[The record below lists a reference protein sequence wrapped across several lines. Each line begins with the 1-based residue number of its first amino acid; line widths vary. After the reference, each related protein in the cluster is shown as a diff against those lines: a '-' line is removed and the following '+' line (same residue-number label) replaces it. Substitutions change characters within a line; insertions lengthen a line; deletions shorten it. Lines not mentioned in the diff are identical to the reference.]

1 MSTAPGFVTHG
12 VITYLPA
19 PEGYDVDFENPQR
32 QYLIQIYSVAAVG
45 NPLVLFFLSQR
56 LYTKIFL
63 ARGLQIDDVATQIL
77 VIRTFAIGSQGV
89 HAWEIPI
96 ETFEKFRL
104 HLYIAAP
111 TFVPC
116 ASLAKLALLV
126 FYLRLSPQRWFH
138 IAVWSTI
145 GTIAVY
151 SLIIIFGLI
160 FVCNP
165 VRMAFTVTEIAE
177 GSCIQQPA
185 LFTATAIANT
195 LTDVILF
202 GIPIPMVWDL
212 EMPRTQKF
220 GVVFVFA
227 VGSITVVT
235 SVVRACILPELLTNP
250 DETWATAPAS
260 FWVLLELNLL
270 IICGAMP
277 TLRRFLNHV
286 APSLMRSSGHSPRT
300 DANTPRT
307 RPFGTSGKRRKQYY
321 ARFGSS
327 REEDEVEFE
336 TLSRMGAKKH
346 KNGEGSTAVVI
357 GAQTATVET
366 GVEASSWDARAR
378 GKDNNEKAIV
388 TTKTVTIQY
397 ERDLTYPR
405 DQDGA

>member
-1 MSTAPGFVTHG
+1 MSTPLGFVTNG

-32 QYLIQIYSVAAVG
+32 RYLTQIYSVAAVG

-63 ARGLQIDDVATQIL
+63 ARGLQIDDGFLIVSYLFSVATQIL

-126 FYLRLSPQRWFH
+126 FYLRLSQQRWFH

-145 GTIAVY
+145 GTIAIY
-151 SLIIIFGLI
+151 SLIFFFGLI
-160 FVCNP
+160 FVCIP
-165 VRMAFTVTEIAE
+165 VRMAFTVTETVE

-185 LFTATAIANT
+185 LFIATAIANT

-202 GIPIPMVWDL
+202 GLPIPMVLDL

-220 GVVFVFA
+220 GVALVFA
-227 VGSITVVT
+227 VGSITVLT
-235 SVVRACILPELLTNP
+235 SVVRACILPELFSNP
-250 DETWATAPAS
+250 DETWVTAPAS
-260 FWVLLELNLL
+260 FWV
-270 IICGAMP
+270 
-277 TLRRFLNHV
+277 
-286 APSLMRSSGHSPRT
+286 SGHDSRSDP
-300 DANTPRT
+300 NTPRT
-307 RPFGTSGKRRKQYY
+307 RSFGTSGKRRKQYY
-321 ARFGSS
+321 ARFGSG
-327 REEDEVEFE
+327 REQDEVEFE

-346 KNGEGSTAVVI
+346 KNGEGSTTVVI

-366 GVEASSWDARAR
+366 GVEGSSWDARPR
-378 GKDNNEKAIV
+378 GDDRSDKAIV
-388 TTKTVTIQY
+388 TTRTVTIRY
-397 ERDLTYPR
+397 ERDSTYPR
-405 DQDGA
+405 DQAAAQGQQQLKK

>member
-1 MSTAPGFVTHG
+1 MSTPPGFVTNG

-19 PEGYDVDFENPQR
+19 PEGYVVDFENPQR

-45 NPLVLFFLSQR
+45 NTLVLFFLSQR

-63 ARGLQIDDVATQIL
+63 ARGLQIDDAFLIVSYVVATQIL
-77 VIRTFAIGSQGV
+77 VIRSFAIGSQGV

-104 HLYIAAP
+104 HVYIAAP
-111 TFVPC
+111 TFIPC

-145 GTIAVY
+145 GIIAIY
-151 SLIIIFGLI
+151 SLIIVFSLI
-160 FVCNP
+160 FVYNP
-165 VRMAFTVTEIAE
+165 VGVAFTVTETIE

-185 LFTATAIANT
+185 LFIATAIANT

-202 GIPIPMVWDL
+202 GA
-212 EMPRTQKF
+212 
-220 GVVFVFA
+220 VFVFA
-227 VGSITVVT
+227 LGSITVVT
-235 SVVRACILPELLTNP
+235 SVVRACILPGLFSDP
-250 DETWATAPAS
+250 DETWVTAPAS
-260 FWVLLELNLL
+260 FWALLELNLL

-286 APSLMRSSGHSPRT
+286 APSLMRSSGHDSRSDP
-300 DANTPRT
+300 NTPRT
-307 RPFGTSGKRRKQYY
+307 RSFGTSGKRRKQYY

-346 KNGEGSTAVVI
+346 KNGEGSTTVVI

-366 GVEASSWDARAR
+366 GVEDSSWNARFR
-378 GKDNNEKAIV
+378 GEDNSDKAIV
-388 TTKTVTIQY
+388 TTKTVTIRY
-397 ERDLTYPR
+397 E
-405 DQDGA
+405 QDSIYTRGQAAAQG